1 MALIVKKFG
10 GTSVGTPER
19 IKNVARLVAGA
30 QSRGDRVAVV
40 VSAMSGETDRL
51 LKLSQEVAGRPD
63 PREQDVLVATGE
75 QVTIALLAL
84 ALRDLGCPARSFTG
98 WQAGFLTDTDFTRA
112 RIRKVEADR
121 VREALEAGE
130 VAVVAGFQG
139 ITPDDEITT
148 LGRGG
153 SDLTAVA
160 LAAAIEADRCDIY
173 TDVEGVFTA
182 DPNVVGDARL
192 LGRVSYEEMLEMASL
207 GAKVLQARSV
217 EYAANYNVPVRV
229 CSSFTDNPGTM
240 VIKEDP
246 SMEQV
251 LVSGVTLS
259 KNESKITIQ
268 GAPDKPGVAA
278 RVFAAVAGAG
288 ILVDLIVQNV
298 SSAGTT
304 DITFTV
310 LKSDS
315 ERTKEILKPVLAAV
329 GARGLASDDHLA
341 KISIVGTGMRSHA
354 GVAAKMFQALADEQ
368 INIHSIGTSEIKITC
383 LIEGK
388 YAELATRVLHEA
400 FGLGSGAVAGDRDL

>member
-10 GTSVGTPER
+10 GTSVGSPER

-30 QSRGDRVAVV
+30 QAKGNRVAVV

-51 LKLSQEVAGRPD
+51 LKLSQEIAARPD
-63 PREQDVLVATGE
+63 AREQDMLVATGE
-75 QVTIALLAL
+75 QVTIALLAI
-84 ALRDLGCPARSFTG
+84 ALRELGCPARSFTG

-112 RIRKVEADR
+112 RIRNVDAER
-121 VREALEAGE
+121 VRAALEAGE

-139 ITPDDEITT
+139 VTPEDEITT

-160 LAAAIEADRCDIY
+160 LAAAIDADCCDIY
-173 TDVEGVFTA
+173 TDVDGVYTA
-182 DPNVVGDARL
+182 DPNVVPDARL
-192 LGRVSYEEMLEMASL
+192 LARVSYEEMLEMASL

-240 VIKEDP
+240 VTKEDP

-268 GAPDKPGVAA
+268 GAPDRPGVAA
-278 RVFAAVAGAG
+278 QIFQAIAAAG

-298 SSAGTT
+298 SREGTT

-310 LKSDS
+310 LKGDS
-315 ERTKEILKPVLAAV
+315 ERTREALAPVLAAV
-329 GARGLASDDHLA
+329 GAIGVVTADNLA

-354 GVAAKMFQALADEQ
+354 GVAAKMFRALADEK
-368 INIHSIGTSEIKITC
+368 INILSIGTSEIKISC
-383 LIEGK
+383 LIESK
-388 YAELATRVLHEA
+388 YAELATRILHEA
-400 FGLGSGAVAGDRDL
+400 FALGSGSVAGDRDL